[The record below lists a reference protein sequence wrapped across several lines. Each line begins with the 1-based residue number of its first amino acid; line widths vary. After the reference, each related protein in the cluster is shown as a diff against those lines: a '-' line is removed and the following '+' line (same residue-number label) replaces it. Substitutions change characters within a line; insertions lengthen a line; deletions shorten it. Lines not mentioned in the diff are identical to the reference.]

1 MLSLLN
7 PRYVL
12 IPAVLAALAFTGCAK
27 IGLGGDAGSAD
38 TRSGSSLQPQQR
50 GPTVS
55 DSAIKASIEEAFR
68 QDPEL
73 AAANIGI
80 SVDQGVVSLSG
91 NTPNVQ
97 AYLRAGSLARNA
109 PGVRP
114 PVNVSNLQY
123 PR

>member
-1 MLSLLN
+1 MNSRKL
-7 PRYVL
+7 L
-12 IPAVLAALAFTGCAK
+12 IPVLLAALATAGCA
-27 IGLGGDAGSAD
+27 GLGGGSSDDSGTASPGGGG
-38 TRSGSSLQPQQR
+38 RSGPN
-50 GPTVS
+50 VS
-55 DSAIKASIEEAFR
+55 DSEITSSIQAAFK

-73 AAANIGI
+73 AAANIA
-80 SVDQGVVSLSG
+80 VTVEKGVVMLTG

-97 AYLRAGSLARNA
+97 AYLRAGSIARNA

>member
-1 MLSLLN
+1 MN
-7 PRYVL
+7 PRKLL
-12 IPAVLAALAFTGCAK
+12 IPAFLATLALSGCA
-27 IGLGGDAGSAD
+27 GLMGSGGDSDAASSGSA
-38 TRSGSSLQPQQR
+38 RRG

-55 DSAIKASIEEAFR
+55 DSEITSTIQAAFK
-68 QDPEL
+68 QDSEL
-73 AAANIGI
+73 AAANITVTVEK
-80 SVDQGVVSLSG
+80 SVVSLSG
-91 NTPNVQ
+91 NVPNVQ

>member
-1 MLSLLN
+1 MNLRPL
-7 PRYVL
+7 L
-12 IPAVLAALAFTGCAK
+12 IPVLLAALAATGCVS
-27 IGLGGDAGSAD
+27 LGG
-38 TRSGSSLQPQQR
+38 GSSDDSGTASATSLRDGGR
-50 GPTVS
+50 GGPKVS
-55 DSAIKASIEEAFR
+55 DADITASIKDAFK

-73 AAANIGI
+73 AAANIT
-80 SVDQGVVSLSG
+80 VTVENGVVRLSG

-114 PVNVSNLQY
+114 PVNVANLQY